1 MGRRKNEL
9 VMRYLFRKPFFTLL
23 KRLLI
28 EPLLAKII
36 KPERMASK
44 LILSLIEMQSSISLT
59 L

>member
-1 MGRRKNEL
+1 MI
-9 VMRYLFRKPFFTLL
+9 MRYLFRKPFFLLL

-36 KPERMASK
+36 KPERMVSK
-44 LILSLIEMQSSISLT
+44 LILSIIEMQSSISLT